1 MSRRGWALS
10 AVAALAIVA
19 APTAHADPDQQ
30 PFVPGTV
37 VDCAGQAVPLDPRV
51 SVRDP
56 LGTLIFQ
63 EMLKAMCGAVPPAPP
78 APVAPA
84 GAP

>member
-1 MSRRGWALS
+1 M
-10 AVAALAIVA
+10 
-19 APTAHADPDQQ
+19 
-30 PFVPGTV
+30 PGTV